1 MKPTKLFWIDDFHPP
16 VLSVRSMQYW
26 VVAKVEIGNVLD
38 LPPRPR
44 TVLRLAAAGVA

>member
-16 VLSVRSMQYW
+16 VLSVRSMYW
-26 VVAKVEIGNVLD
+26 VAKVEIGNVLD

>member
-1 MKPTKLFWIDDFHPP
+1 MKPTKLVFWIDDFHPP

-26 VVAKVEIGNVLD
+26 VAKVEIGNVLD